1 MTAGFLQLLQ
11 IDGSA
16 LPANDGQYHPWNVL
30 GIGEFNCWL
39 GLHRGIF
46 STSGWGSIVATAG
59 AGGSGPG
66 LCPNK
71 YGERSGCYGCVP
83 TVTVHEVRT
92 LSPQIAP
99 GACECAG

>member
-1 MTAGFLQLLQ
+1 MLQ

-16 LPANDGQYHPWNVL
+16 LPANNGNTT
-30 GIGEFNCWL
+30 
-39 GLHRGIF
+39 RGTFWASANLIA
-46 STSGWGSIVATAG
+46 GWGSIVEFSLHLAG
-59 AGGSGPG
+59 APSWLLRERAGGSG